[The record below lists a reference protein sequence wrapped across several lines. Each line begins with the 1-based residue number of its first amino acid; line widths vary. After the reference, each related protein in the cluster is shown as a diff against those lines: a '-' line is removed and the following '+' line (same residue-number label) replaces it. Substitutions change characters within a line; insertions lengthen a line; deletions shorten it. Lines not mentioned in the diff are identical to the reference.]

1 MSKRNYTNYA
11 KNYAEK
17 SVTQEVVD
25 TVVKTVEAEPVD
37 TAPIVQ
43 TPLYGVVSGCNA
55 LNIRKEPEPNAEVLC
70 VEAIKSILVVD
81 LDNSTDEW
89 YSVCTKDGIEGFC
102 MKQYVTLG
110 K

>member
-11 KNYAEK
+11 KKYAEK
-17 SVTQEVVD
+17 SVVQEVVD
-25 TVVKTVEAEPVD
+25 TVVEPVE
-37 TAPIVQ
+37 TEPVETTPIMQ
-43 TPLYGVVSGCNA
+43 APLYGVVSGCNS
-55 LNIRKEPEPNAEVLC
+55 LNIRKAPEPNAEVLC
-70 VEAIKSILVVD
+70 VETIKSILVVD

-102 MKQYVTLG
+102 MKLYVTLG